1 MYQCL
6 NKMKQIAA
14 PNCRAL
20 LYILFHKAKLHLGTT
35 SIKIEQKPFTPSIRI
50 TYSEEDR
57 SNWILNACNISM
69 VDCMT
74 FFVMVNHVHIAFTPS
89 PVVLSAEAA
98 IGGVL

>member
-1 MYQCL
+1 
-6 NKMKQIAA
+6 MKEIAA
-14 PNCRAL
+14 PNCRVL

-35 SIKIEQKPFTPSIRI
+35 SIKIGQKPFTPSIRI

-57 SNWILNACNISM
+57 LNWILNTCNISM

-74 FFVMVNHVHIAFTPS
+74 FFVMENHVHIAFTPS
-89 PVVLSAEAA
+89 PVVLSAGTI